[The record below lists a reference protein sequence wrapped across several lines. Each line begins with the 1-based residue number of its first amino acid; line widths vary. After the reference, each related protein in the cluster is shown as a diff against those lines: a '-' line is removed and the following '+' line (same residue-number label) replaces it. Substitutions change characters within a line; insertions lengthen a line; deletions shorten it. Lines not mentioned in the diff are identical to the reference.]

1 MQTQHG
7 DDQDSKQDKA
17 LREQLVAAVQ
27 GGQAHL
33 DIPAVFDEVSLAE
46 WGATIKGSPQ
56 GSPHTL
62 WQLLEH
68 IRFTL
73 EDLITFSTDKE
84 YEAPDWPKDYWP
96 DAAAPATAIAAKQSL
111 DALKQ
116 AVATMTALLRDPKT
130 DLFAKIPWGDG
141 QTILRE
147 ALLAAT
153 HTSYHLGQA
162 MMLRKQ
168 LER

>member
-1 MQTQHG
+1 MQI
-7 DDQDSKQDKA
+7 QDAKDEGSNQDTA

-33 DIPAVFDEVSLAE
+33 DIAAVFGEVSHGE
-46 WGATIKGSPQ
+46 WGATVE

-73 EDLITFSTDKE
+73 EDLITFSTDPQYKT
-84 YEAPDWPKDYWP
+84 PDWPKDYWP
-96 DAAAPATAIAAKQSL
+96 DAAAPASAIQAKQSL
-111 DALKQ
+111 DALQ
-116 AVATMTALLRDPKT
+116 HSVANMTALLREPKT

-162 MMLRKQ
+162 MLLRKQ

>member
-7 DDQDSKQDKA
+7 SDQGSRQDEA

-33 DIPAVFDEVSLAE
+33 DISAVFDEVGHAE
-46 WGATIKGSPQ
+46 WGATVE

-84 YEAPDWPKDYWP
+84 YKAPDWPKDYWP
-96 DAAAPATAIAAKQSL
+96 DAAAPVSAITAKQSL
-111 DALKQ
+111 DALHQ
-116 AVATMTALLRDPKT
+116 AVAAMTALLRDPKT

-162 MMLRKQ
+162 MVLRKQ